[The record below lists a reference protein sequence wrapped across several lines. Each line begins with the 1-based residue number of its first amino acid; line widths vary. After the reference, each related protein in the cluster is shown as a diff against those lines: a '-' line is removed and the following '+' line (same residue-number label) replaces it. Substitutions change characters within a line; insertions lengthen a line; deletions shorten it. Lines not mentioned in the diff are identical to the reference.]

1 MAGQRTWHRVEVPG
15 TFRGHAV
22 EATIGGNHWRG
33 WENPDGTWSLS
44 MNGSDPVTK
53 RDWTDVRTS
62 AERPVQNP
70 MNPMLAGAAAA
81 GMAIA
86 MRDHLINNPGV
97 MSWEESRGPWGSGNY
112 NRAMS
117 DPLAVTSPMLP
128 AMAPLPGVSPHS
140 SKFSRHRA
148 VVDSLGGMPVVRG
161 PRADR
166 YGNVWIMVGRGYGRV
181 ARRAVRRARFRFPVQ
196 VMEAA

>member
-1 MAGQRTWHRVEVPG
+1 MPQIASSSQQ
-15 TFRGHAV
+15 
-22 EATIGGNHWRG
+22 TIRWRREG
-33 WENPDGTWSLS
+33 ARFPDTSTVYPTRPNPPLS
-44 MNGSDPVTK
+44 
-53 RDWTDVRTS
+53 WQ
-62 AERPVQNP
+62 A
-70 MNPMLAGAAAA
+70 
-81 GMAIA
+81 
-86 MRDHLINNPGV
+86 
-97 MSWEESRGPWGSGNY
+97 SRGPWGSGNY

>member
-1 MAGQRTWHRVEVPG
+1 MAGQRTWHRVETPG
-15 TFRGHAV
+15 TFRGHAM
-22 EATIGGNHWRG
+22 EANIGGSQWRG

-44 MNGSDPVTK
+44 VDGGEPVVK

-62 AERPVQNP
+62 AERSQNP
-70 MNPMLAGAAAA
+70 MNPMLAGAAAT

-86 MRDHLINNPGV
+86 MRDHLINNPGAPP
-97 MSWEESRGPWGSGNY
+97 ESSIYSSGY
-112 NRAMS
+112 
-117 DPLAVTSPMLP
+117 
-128 AMAPLPGVSPHS
+128 G
-140 SKFSRHRA
+140 KHRA
-148 VVDSLGGMPVVRG
+148 VMDALGRVPVVKG

-166 YGNVWIMVGRGYGRV
+166 FGNMWIMVGRGYGRV